1 MSAGQG
7 AGVAQRRILSS
18 PMESV
23 QGRTDLS
30 LSDVPSARQMIGRG
44 ARPTGR
50 KDEQQRHT
58 ETVAFLTSAPRVTTS
73 AVMMSNLSAAPEN

>member
-30 LSDVPSARQMIGRG
+30 LSDVPSRSDIGRG

-50 KDEQQRHT
+50 KDKQ
-58 ETVAFLTSAPRVTTS
+58 TTS
-73 AVMMSNLSAAPEN
+73 HRDGGLLDVCTQGDYERGHDSNLSAAPEN